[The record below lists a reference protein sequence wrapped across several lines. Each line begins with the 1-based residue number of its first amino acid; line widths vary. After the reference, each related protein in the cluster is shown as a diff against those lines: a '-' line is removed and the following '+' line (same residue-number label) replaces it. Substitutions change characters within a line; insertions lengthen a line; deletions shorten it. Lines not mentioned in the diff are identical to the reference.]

1 MMNNFKKY
9 MSLALASLPLLGQ
22 AQEKKNVLF
31 IAVDDLKPI
40 LGCYGDK
47 LVKTPNIDRLA
58 KQGVVFLNN
67 HCQQAVCAPS
77 RASLLTGLRPD
88 LTKVWD
94 LKTLIRD
101 MNPDIL
107 TMPQHF
113 KQNGYVT
120 TGVGKIYDKRSVDND
135 HDKVSWSEEF
145 AFEGDYKY
153 YDSKYG
159 QPALGYYQLPETKK
173 AVEKYR
179 KEAETQG
186 KKGYAVTKY
195 AISRVKPTTE
205 CADVPDNAYVDGV
218 IALSAIDR
226 LEKLAVRDKPF
237 FLGVGFKRPHLPFV
251 APKKYW
257 DLYDRE
263 EMPLAPYQKAA
274 VDGPLLAYHNSGELR
289 SYTDIP
295 PLKSFSDVES
305 DLLSVEKQKEL
316 IHGYYAAVSYIDA
329 QVGKVL
335 HAMDSLGLR
344 ENTVVIL
351 WGDHGWHLGDHG
363 IWCKHTNFEQA
374 TRSPMIISDGENYK
388 GKTKTPTEFVDIFP
402 TLCDLAG
409 IEKPSDLDGVS
420 LIPVMKNGKK
430 GVKEY
435 SVSQF
440 QRGKAEGYA
449 FRTERYRYVVWVNEM
464 FRKPGNFSKERI
476 IERELYDYKKD
487 PNETRNLVGNKRY
500 RKVSEE
506 LEEMCLEYFEKHSN

>member
-1 MMNNFKKY
+1 MNNFKKY
-9 MSLALASLPLLGQ
+9 MSLALATLPFLGQ

-31 IAVDDLKPI
+31 IAVDDMKPI

-58 KQGVVFLNN
+58 NQGVVFMNN

-77 RASLLTGLRPD
+77 RASLLSGLRPD
-88 LTKVWD
+88 QTKVWD

-107 TMPQHF
+107 TLPQHF
-113 KQNGYVT
+113 KQNGYFT
-120 TGVGKIYDKRSVDND
+120 TGVGKIYDKRSVDKD
-135 HDKVSWSEEF
+135 HDKVSWSETF

-153 YDSKYG
+153 YDPQYG

-179 KEAETQG
+179 KEAESLG

-205 CADVPDNAYVDGV
+205 SADVPDNAYVDGV
-218 IALSAIDR
+218 LALSAIDR
-226 LEKLAVRDKPF
+226 LEKLAAQDKPF

-257 DLYDRE
+257 DLYERE
-263 EMPLAPYQKAA
+263 EMPLAPYQKASEN
-274 VDGPLLAYHNSGELR
+274 GPKLAYHNSGEIR

-295 PLKSFSDVES
+295 PLKSFSDIES
-305 DLLSVEKQKEL
+305 DLLPVEKQKEL
-316 IHGYYAAVSYIDA
+316 IHGYYAAISYIDA

-335 HAMDSLGLR
+335 NALDSLGMAD
-344 ENTVVIL
+344 NTVVIL

-374 TRSPMIISDGENYK
+374 TRSPMIISDGGK
-388 GKTKTPTEFVDIFP
+388 FVGKTKSPSEFVDIFP
-402 TLCDLAG
+402 TLCDLTG
-409 IEKPSDLDGVS
+409 IEKPENLDGES
-420 LIPVMKNGKK
+420 LLPILKNSKAS
-430 GVKEY
+430 VKDFA
-435 SVSQF
+435 VSQF

-449 FRTERYRYVVWVNEM
+449 FRTERYRYVVWVKDF
-464 FRKPGNFSKERI
+464 FRHPKEFDKSKIGET
-476 IERELYDYKKD
+476 ELYDYKKD
-487 PNETRNLVGNKRY
+487 PLETRNVVGDKKY
-500 RKVSEE
+500 RKVKKE
-506 LEEMCLEYFEKHSN
+506 LEKMSLEYFKNHSN